1 MKRLFIAVGLGL
13 LVVCL
18 SLIPLW
24 QAQAQNTQRIVTVL
38 SSASRVTTTNSAD
51 FVNLGETVNVRGAY
65 LTIDVTDAATTPL
78 ITLSVKA
85 KDYVSGKYES
95 VFVAATGVA
104 TIGTHT
110 YLIYPGIGAADD
122 DVVQIQSYPLPIQ
135 WRVTV
140 EHQDSDP
147 ITYSVVALLVP

>member
-24 QAQAQNTQRIVTVL
+24 QAQAQNTQRIITVL
-38 SSASRVTTTNSAD
+38 SSASRITTTNSAD
-51 FVNLGETVNVRGAY
+51 FANLGETVNIRGAY
-65 LTIDVTDAATTPL
+65 LTFDITDVMTTPL

-85 KDYVSGKYES
+85 KDYVSGNYES
-95 VFVAATGVA
+95 VFVAATGVT

-110 YLIYPGIGAADD
+110 YLIYPGIGAAAH
-122 DVVQIQSYPLPIQ
+122 DVDQIQSYPLPLQ

-140 EHQDSDP
+140 EHQDADP
-147 ITYSVVALLVP
+147 ITYSVGALLVP